1 MNVTLPQPASCT
13 SSASVASCT
22 RPVGATEASVLPL
35 SSTSHTGSFSVTVVP
50 LKAAVAS
57 EPAVTPSL

>member
-1 MNVTLPQPASCT
+1 MNVTMPVAPGCT

-22 RPVGATEASVLPL
+22 RPVGATEASVFPL
-35 SSTSHTGSFSVTVVP
+35 SSTSHTGSFSVTVAP
-50 LKAAVAS
+50 LKATVAS